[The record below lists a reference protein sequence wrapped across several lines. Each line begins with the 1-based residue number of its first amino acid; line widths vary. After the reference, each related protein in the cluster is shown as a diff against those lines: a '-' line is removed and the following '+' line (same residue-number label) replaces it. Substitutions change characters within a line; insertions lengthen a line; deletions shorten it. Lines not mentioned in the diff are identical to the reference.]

1 MLLQVL
7 ISGLVIGSVY
17 GLIALGYSLIYK
29 ASGLM
34 SFMQGDLLT
43 VGAFLGWFCYGVLHI
58 PFIISLILVVVAVFF
73 MGFAMEKGVISRL
86 VAKGT
91 LPIYTVLA
99 TIAISYIIQNACMII
114 FGADTKAYPTI
125 FETAYVDLF
134 GRSFQT
140 EQIVCIAA
148 SLLLTVAFSIF
159 MNKTSLGTAMR
170 ASAMDAMA
178 ARACGIDTGMATGL
192 SWAIAAGVAAFAGM
206 LLGPI
211 YTVYTTL
218 GAVIGRKGFSSAV
231 IGGFGNMTGAI
242 VGGLLLGVV
251 ETMISVYVSSA
262 YKDLIAYSLLLFFLF
277 VKPTGLFN
285 ERAIAD

>member
-1 MLLQVL
+1 M
-7 ISGLVIGSVY
+7 
-17 GLIALGYSLIYK
+17 
-29 ASGLM
+29 
-34 SFMQGDLLT
+34 
-43 VGAFLGWFCYGVLHI
+43 
-58 PFIISLILVVVAVFF
+58 
-73 MGFAMEKGVISRL
+73 
-86 VAKGT
+86 
-91 LPIYTVLA
+91 
-99 TIAISYIIQNACMII
+99 
-114 FGADTKAYPTI
+114 
-125 FETAYVDLF
+125 
-134 GRSFQT
+134 
-140 EQIVCIAA
+140 
-148 SLLLTVAFSIF
+148 VAFSIF